1 MGCSPVVSAGVLFQ
15 RYESLL
21 SLNRMMIL
29 VMIQTSARSI
39 LQSLATDSGTM
50 RTPSITKRR
59 YFFSVNTRDSFSS
72 TSVHEN
78 DVPSMDMCMRNGDTS
93 QPLYSNKSANLKQYL
108 LSMNFFCR

>member
-50 RTPSITKRR
+50 RTPPPDYKKEI
-59 YFFSVNTRDSFSS
+59 FLFSKYTGQF
-72 TSVHEN
+72 
-78 DVPSMDMCMRNGDTS
+78 
-93 QPLYSNKSANLKQYL
+93 
-108 LSMNFFCR
+108 